1 MQLPRVP
8 RIPGVARVRVRR
20 GITNVAGLAA
30 FIRARLGEVGETLV
44 PLLRRAEARAAL
56 PGSPGDAG
64 AGEAVLE
71 QARQVIVSAA
81 APFAPTSFARARL
94 LRQMHACG
102 LLSEDETVQAET
114 LLGVA
119 R

>member
-1 MQLPRVP
+1 MQLPRVFTP
-8 RIPGVARVRVRR
+8 RGIRVPGVR
-20 GITNVAGLAA
+20 GGIPNLAGLAA
-30 FIRARLGEVGETLV
+30 FIRARLGEVGDSLV
-44 PLLRRAEARAAL
+44 PLLVRRNDSAQRALAA
-56 PGSPGDAG
+56 GSGDAG
-64 AGEAVLE
+64 LDEA
-71 QARQVIVSAA
+71 RRTIVSAA

-102 LLSEDETVQAET
+102 LLSEAETDQAET

>member
-1 MQLPRVP
+1 VPPGVRVP
-8 RIPGVARVRVRR
+8 GLRA
-20 GITNVAGLAA
+20 GITNLAGLAA
-30 FIRARLGEVGETLV
+30 FIRARLGEVGDTLA
-44 PLLRRAEARAAL
+44 PLLVRRGDMARPAL
-56 PGSPGDAG
+56 SAG
-64 AGEAVLE
+64 ASSPELLD
-71 QARQVIVSAA
+71 QARDSVVTAA

-102 LLSEDETVQAET
+102 LLSAAETEQVET

>member
-1 MQLPRVP
+1 MPGTRSIRGLRLPD
-8 RIPGVARVRVRR
+8 GR
-20 GITNVAGLAA
+20 GGMANLAGLAA
-30 FIRARLGEVGETLV
+30 FIRARLGEVGDSLM
-44 PLLRRAEARAAL
+44 PLLVRRNDCAQRALPAGSGDAWLDEAR
-56 PGSPGDAG
+56 
-64 AGEAVLE
+64 
-71 QARQVIVSAA
+71 QTIVSAA

-102 LLSEDETVQAET
+102 LLSEDETDQAET